1 MTLGVVVAHV
11 SYQTVPGAVLYIDF
25 FFAASAYYIT
35 SLLLRDIEKRGRID
49 YGQFYLR
56 RFARL
61 VPPLLLMLAVYLLCS
76 WLFLPAFPAALKRAA
91 IVLSYTSNYW
101 YVFDPKSIEDLGHT
115 WTLSTEEQFYIL
127 WPVIFALLVRRL
139 GVTWRLAM
147 AIGAIAAAIWA
158 WRILLVLQGAGPL
171 RLYTALDTRADAL
184 MGGCVMAVVLKLV
197 PHGKYPTLDGL
208 WPSLAWPL
216 LLYWVAV
223 TFLFWPATGPSF
235 NYYYF
240 GSMLCGVIPG
250 ILAMTMLIRSSGTIC
265 HRIFERPEALLLGR
279 IFYGIYLWHL
289 PILNFMDAYGVGWRY
304 RLLFGPALSIAFA
317 TLSYAYVERHFLRRR
332 PASSRPQTSQPLA
345 PASDAAPVLPPI
357 VRSREASS
365 RA

>member
-1 MTLGVVVAHV
+1 MFPI
-11 SYQTVPGAVLYIDF
+11 TVPGAVLYIDF

-76 WLFLPAFPAALKRAA
+76 WLFLPAFSAALKRAA

-127 WPVIFALLVRRL
+127 WPVIFAFLVRRL
-139 GVTWRLAM
+139 GLTWRLAM

-184 MGGCVMAVVLKLV
+184 MGGMRDGRGPEAGPAWKISNLGWALAQPGMALVAVLGRGHLSV
-197 PHGKYPTLDGL
+197 LASDG
-208 WPSLAWPL
+208 SIVQL
-216 LLYWVAV
+216 LLFRQHAV
-223 TFLFWPATGPSF
+223 RRHSRD
-235 NYYYF
+235 
-240 GSMLCGVIPG
+240 PG
-250 ILAMTMLIRSSGTIC
+250 
-265 HRIFERPEALLLGR
+265 
-279 IFYGIYLWHL
+279 
-289 PILNFMDAYGVGWRY
+289 NDDAD
-304 RLLFGPALSIAFA
+304 P
-317 TLSYAYVERHFLRRR
+317 
-332 PASSRPQTSQPLA
+332 
-345 PASDAAPVLPPI
+345 
-357 VRSREASS
+357 
-365 RA
+365 